1 MGNHNWRTGTNPGA
15 GFGDNILSLALSL
28 TYCETVQVSDH
39 SMHQQHLPSRTTETI
54 KWVSTKQKKKK
65 EEEEEEERACKL
77 NLGRNSQ
84 KGRCYFPMKHHTP
97 IADPLT
103 LLRSSQSKTFTYNK
117 QRIAFSVGIK
127 IQENNSK
134 IMYISRKSSPKID
147 WSWLLTLTKPTEIIP
162 TILLFEEIISGGKHC
177 TEYLY
182 CPSLTDK
189 LCSQN

>member
-1 MGNHNWRTGTNPGA
+1 MGNHKWMTGTNPGA
-15 GFGDNILSLALSL
+15 GFGDNVLSLALSL
-28 TYCETVQVSDH
+28 TYCETMQVSDH
-39 SMHQQHLPSRTTETI
+39 SMPQQHLPTRTTETI
-54 KWVSTKQKKKK
+54 KWVSTKKKKK
-65 EEEEEEERACKL
+65 KACKL

-84 KGRCYFPMKHHTP
+84 RGRCCFPMKHHTP
-97 IADPLT
+97 IANPLT
-103 LLRSSQSKTFTYNK
+103 LLNSSQSKTFTYNK
-117 QRIAFSVGIK
+117 QRITFSVGIK

-182 CPSLTDK
+182 CLSLTDK

>member
-1 MGNHNWRTGTNPGA
+1 MSFYQT
-15 GFGDNILSLALSL
+15 
-28 TYCETVQVSDH
+28 
-39 SMHQQHLPSRTTETI
+39 
-54 KWVSTKQKKKK
+54 KKKK

>member
-1 MGNHNWRTGTNPGA
+1 MKTWVTTNEWQEQTLVLGLGIMSYPW
-15 GFGDNILSLALSL
+15 LCHWL
-28 TYCETVQVSDH
+28 TVRLCKLVTISCPNSIYPLGLLKQLNEF
-39 SMHQQHLPSRTTETI
+39 LP
-54 KWVSTKQKKKK
+54 KKKK
-65 EEEEEEERACKL
+65 ERACKL

-84 KGRCYFPMKHHTP
+84 RGRCCFPMKHHTP
-97 IADPLT
+97 IANPLT
-103 LLRSSQSKTFTYNK
+103 LLNSSQSKTFTYNK
-117 QRIAFSVGIK
+117 QRITFSVGIK

-182 CPSLTDK
+182 CLSLTDK